1 MDPGFQA
8 FVRFEYGAS
17 EKGLHPGGAGW
28 HSFPQ
33 KDAWPDW
40 GCRRPGEPSECLWPT
55 LPWPLPIC
63 LSVSQLSL
71 CEQLRPSV
79 FFFPWCS
86 SSSQAEK
93 ETVYSAS
100 KLWAKRKNI
109 PFLCSLL
116 GHFLTAVFS
125 SDTHSRKRCHDST
138 RGGRVGVP
146 GKTQLYR
153 TENVIQHTQM
163 AERTKIILE
172 AVQYLWNPSLHL
184 GKQGYSHTRLATGES
199 KPPNKSGL
207 LFWCKIIVL

>member
-28 HSFPQ
+28 HLFPQ

-40 GCRRPGEPSECLWPT
+40 GCRWPGEPSECLWRT
-55 LPWPLPIC
+55 LSWPLPVSLFLSC
-63 LSVSQLSL
+63 LYV
-71 CEQLRPSV
+71 
-79 FFFPWCS
+79 S
-86 SSSQAEK
+86 SSAPLCSFSHDALPHHRLRKKQF
-93 ETVYSAS
+93 TVHQNCEP
-100 KLWAKRKNI
+100 RGRTF
-109 PFLCSLL
+109 PCSLL

-138 RGGRVGVP
+138 RGGRVGIP

-163 AERTKIILE
+163 AERTKIIQQ

>member
-1 MDPGFQA
+1 MA
-8 FVRFEYGAS
+8 LVRRDCILGARFGTHFLKRMHDLT
-17 EKGLHPGGAGW
+17 EDAGDQG
-28 HSFPQ
+28 S
-33 KDAWPDW
+33 
-40 GCRRPGEPSECLWPT
+40 L
-55 LPWPLPIC
+55 
-63 LSVSQLSL
+63 LSVSDLPCPGHFLSVSL
-71 CEQLRPSV
+71 FLSCLYV
-79 FFFPWCS
+79 S
-86 SSSQAEK
+86 SSAPLCSFSHDALPHHRLRKKQF
-93 ETVYSAS
+93 TVHQNCEP
-100 KLWAKRKNI
+100 RGRTF
-109 PFLCSLL
+109 PCSLL

-184 GKQGYSHTRLATGES
+184 SKQGYSHTRLATGES